1 MNTLTWLAWL
11 IAALIVAGLTTN
23 PLYLL
28 LALLAATLV
37 ALACHR
43 DLSTNLGLARAY
55 RLFFLAGFVLWV
67 GYIVFSVVT
76 VGGARGRTVIA
87 ELPTLTLPALLGGI
101 TLGGPIAAEDL
112 VWGAVRGL
120 RIWTLLAIFGAFNA
134 LVNHYR
140 LLRLAPRSFF
150 HAGLAITIAIAFVPQ
165 TLRAIATIVESQ
177 RVRGHRFR
185 GPRSYLPL
193 VAPLLANSLEQSIQL
208 AEALDARGYGRTR
221 PEDRHVGR
229 RQMVLLGGLL
239 LVGMGVF
246 GWLYYGSFTGSA
258 VGGTSYRIVSAALML
273 VGATMLRLVLRSL
286 GRLVTRTTY
295 RRERWRR
302 RDTAALAA
310 SMACAVGWIGL
321 WLAGGRLP
329 YNPYP
334 VITIP
339 AFDPV
344 AGALVS
350 LLAIPALF
358 GSAPSEGR
366 ARIPSRARRPARDSA
381 PELKLSAPSRHRS
394 HIDQV

>member
-11 IAALIVAGLTTN
+11 IAALVVAGLTTN

-28 LALLAATLV
+28 LALLGATLV

-43 DLSTNLGLARAY
+43 DLSTSSGLARAY

-67 GYIVFSVVT
+67 GYVIFSVVT
-76 VGGARGRTVIA
+76 VGGARGRTIIA

-120 RIWTLLAIFGAFNA
+120 RIWTLLAIFGAFNV

-150 HAGLAITIAIAFVPQ
+150 HAGLAITIAISFVPQ

-185 GPRSYLPL
+185 GPRSYLAL

-221 PEDRHVGR
+221 PDDRHVGR
-229 RQMVLLGGLL
+229 RQAVLLGGLL
-239 LVGMGVF
+239 LVGLGVF
-246 GWLYYGSFTGSA
+246 GWLYYGSFVSSSA
-258 VGGTSYRIVSAALML
+258 VGLPYRLASAALML
-273 VGATMLRLVLRSL
+273 VGATVLGLALRSL

-302 RDTAALAA
+302 RDSAVLAA
-310 SMACAVGWIGL
+310 SIACAAGWIGL
-321 WLAGGRLP
+321 WLVGGRLP

-334 VITIP
+334 IITLP
-339 AFDPV
+339 AFDPI
-344 AGALVS
+344 AGALAA
-350 LLAIPALF
+350 LLATPALF
-358 GSAPSEGR
+358 GPNRSEGR
-366 ARIPSRARRPARDSA
+366 ARTKPRHASRRASSPAQRESRLDPATSIHV
-381 PELKLSAPSRHRS
+381 PEK
-394 HIDQV
+394 

>member
-1 MNTLTWLAWL
+1 MNTITWLAWL
-11 IAALIVAGLTTN
+11 IAALVVAGLTTN

-43 DLSTNLGLARAY
+43 ELSTSSGLARAY
-55 RLFFLAGFVLWV
+55 RLFFIAGFVLWV
-67 GYIVFSVVT
+67 GYVIFSVVT
-76 VGGARGRTVIA
+76 VGGPRGRTVIA
-87 ELPTLTLPALLGGI
+87 ELPTVTLPALLGGI

-112 VWGAVRGL
+112 AWGAVRGL

-150 HAGLAITIAIAFVPQ
+150 HAGLAITIAISFVPQ
-165 TLRAIATIVESQ
+165 TLRAIATIVEAQ

-221 PEDRHVGR
+221 PDDRHVGR
-229 RQMVLLGGLL
+229 RQVVLLGGLL
-239 LVGMGVF
+239 LVAMGVF
-246 GWLYYGSFTGSA
+246 GWLYYGSFAGS
-258 VGGTSYRIVSAALML
+258 TSAGATYQILAGALML
-273 VGATMLRLVLRSL
+273 VGAAVLGLALRSL

-302 RDTAALAA
+302 RDTTVLAA
-310 SMACAVGWIGL
+310 SIACAAGWVAL

-334 VITIP
+334 VISMP
-339 AFDPV
+339 LFDPI
-344 AGALVS
+344 AGALVV
-350 LLAIPALF
+350 LLASPALF
-358 GSAPSEGR
+358 GPAPTEGR
-366 ARIPSRARRPARDSA
+366 APLKPRARRPAPDIA